1 MSLYFI
7 HKIIKE
13 KTWLFILKIK
23 HIQFHMM
30 KKVLCHCP
38 QVPHIH
44 LLVLQNSTF
53 FDKTEL
59 IEKEIKE

>member
-1 MSLYFI
+1 
-7 HKIIKE
+7 
-13 KTWLFILKIK
+13 
-23 HIQFHMM
+23 MM

-59 IEKEIKE
+59 IEKEIKNNKIILFYLTLKV